1 MRTIALFYPAAR
13 VVNAAAPID
22 VRPAQ
27 QIAGIDFKL
36 PELVTYHIRGMVKPY
51 PPEAV
56 MDYAVLRDRGVN
68 MTGASLGGGPVK
80 KDGSFDIP
88 GVSPG
93 SYSLELFPP
102 GPRPSGGAAIE
113 VNRRDLNGVTVA
125 GVMPFPLT
133 GHARM
138 EDGSLPANFSLQLEK
153 LDWYRFN
160 PSARFSLNPDGSF
173 TFQNVVSGEWVLTAP
188 PGEFYI
194 QSISYN
200 QREAANGK
208 LDLTMGA
215 TGGLEVVLGTGT
227 GQIDGSVKWPDAAT
241 GGPAPTYAGEL
252 TAVLVSQTGVTGN
265 TGARSADIGQSGR
278 FRFKFVPPGR
288 YFVFITPEFDA
299 GLWQNR
305 DFVNLVAG
313 RGAAVEMAPM
323 GSAQTTA
330 EILSAEDVRRAID
343 RLPR

>member
-1 MRTIALFYPAAR
+1 
-13 VVNAAAPID
+13 
-22 VRPAQ
+22 
-27 QIAGIDFKL
+27 
-36 PELVTYHIRGMVKPY
+36 
-51 PPEAV
+51 
-56 MDYAVLRDRGVN
+56 
-68 MTGASLGGGPVK
+68 
-80 KDGSFDIP
+80 
-88 GVSPG
+88 
-93 SYSLELFPP
+93 
-102 GPRPSGGAAIE
+102 
-113 VNRRDLNGVTVA
+113 
-125 GVMPFPLT
+125 
-133 GHARM
+133 
-138 EDGSLPANFSLQLEK
+138 
-153 LDWYRFN
+153 
-160 PSARFSLNPDGSF
+160 
-173 TFQNVVSGEWVLTAP
+173 VLTAP
-188 PGEFYI
+188 PGLFYI

-227 GQIDGSVKWPDAAT
+227 GQIDGSVQWPDAAT

-288 YFVFITPEFDA
+288 YFVFITPGFDA